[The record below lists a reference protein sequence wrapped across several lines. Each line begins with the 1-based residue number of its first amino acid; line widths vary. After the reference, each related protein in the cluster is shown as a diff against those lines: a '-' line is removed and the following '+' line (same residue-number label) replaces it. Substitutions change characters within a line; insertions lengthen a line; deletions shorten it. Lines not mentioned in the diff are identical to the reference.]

1 LKRFLVQKIEE
12 FLTFNQAFIFMK
24 SLIIFVIVLLVF
36 LFSNAAQAQQKVTED
51 TLIVKGVCGMCKAR
65 IEEAAYGKGVKYA
78 TWNQET
84 DELSVAFRADKT
96 SLQEIEDRV
105 AKTGHSTV
113 GKAAEQA
120 DYDQLPACCRYE
132 ELHKH

>member
-1 LKRFLVQKIEE
+1 
-12 FLTFNQAFIFMK
+12 M
-24 SLIIFVIVLLVF
+24 LLGTKKPMSCP
-36 LFSNAAQAQQKVTED
+36 L
-51 TLIVKGVCGMCKAR
+51 L
-65 IEEAAYGKGVKYA
+65 
-78 TWNQET
+78 
-84 DELSVAFRADKT
+84 RADKT

-105 AKTGHSTV
+105 VKAGHSTA